1 MRHCPSLTADSAA
14 LGKKFNVT
22 NQTYLVYN
30 FSPYSL
36 NISIDK
42 TVGKDLLN
50 MQYIRFLLKN
60 VDFLPFIFQLGM
72 RPLFY
77 FHH

>member
-50 MQYIRFLLKN
+50 MQY
-60 VDFLPFIFQLGM
+60 PFSA
-72 RPLFY
+72 
-77 FHH
+77 